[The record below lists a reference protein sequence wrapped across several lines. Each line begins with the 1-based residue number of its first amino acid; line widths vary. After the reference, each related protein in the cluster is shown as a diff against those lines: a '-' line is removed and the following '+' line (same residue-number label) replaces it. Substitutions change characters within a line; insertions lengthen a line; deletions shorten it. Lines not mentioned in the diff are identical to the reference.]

1 MYTDHIKDKLNKA
14 KCLQLNVSFQC
25 LNKTKYLQLNVFF
38 FKFQT
43 SDQLIKNIP
52 LVGERISFDVNDLAT
67 VKISFLIIK
76 LIIYSS
82 Q

>member
-1 MYTDHIKDKLNKA
+1 MFTA
-14 KCLQLNVSFQC
+14 KCVFSK

-38 FKFQT
+38 LQ
-43 SDQLIKNIP
+43 DPNLGPVNKNIP
-52 LVGERISFDVNDLAT
+52 LVKERISFDVNDLAT